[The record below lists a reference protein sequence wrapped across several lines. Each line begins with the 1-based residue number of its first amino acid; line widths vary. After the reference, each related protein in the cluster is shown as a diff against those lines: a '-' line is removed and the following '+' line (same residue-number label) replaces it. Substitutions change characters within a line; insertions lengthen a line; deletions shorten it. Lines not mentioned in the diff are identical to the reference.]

1 MADYRSNKTC
11 EEIDAILNSATPKGK
26 VGDAPDVLTLQGA
39 RSYAEVL
46 SKASLICAGRITAL
60 YTTGWAT
67 IGAEVEIYD
76 AFKVKYGDNAP
87 TITKVV
93 LVDKYVS
100 EGIGVSTT
108 RFLYSGDYEG
118 CYFVMGD
125 FEGNDTIFGLGA
137 TKGDWII
144 AQNLRWAK
152 IVTKQREI
160 AGIEGEVTAKK
171 LAQRLSTPSEDNT
184 NPLATVQDLE
194 SKTDIVASQIFLEL
208 HTAYDDFQAFSHKRG
223 YEEHNREVCRRL
235 IENCFTD
242 KTPNN
247 EVFFVTINGWRDGV
261 PYMETAILESQ
272 AGEVVRASFVKGNID
287 RESSIAAS
295 IDVLSIDAENLKS
308 YAESEEDIFYWRY
321 SSVQVPSIDAIGSES
336 VSDVYVTEFTLEE
349 ITSNGT
355 TVNVSPKL
363 VSAIYNNRI
372 IVIPGESGN
381 FIATNTFSLPSEA
394 PVGIQMQIP
403 TGRVIYDVVLRAI
416 GPAPQTVQP
425 DVRAIN
431 LLYGTLNTINGAS
444 LAEGA
449 DMPLVSSISINGKT
463 YTPTKGAVDLGN
475 IEGAGEQQRLKTI
488 FGNSIVGEGD
498 VMDNYSMEITST
510 GTYTVESVVN
520 PRIQRGNN
528 IFPLVVDEFVENNYG
543 PTLKVLISSDGT
555 LTVSGTIA
563 DIPTFYLAYGSI
575 PEEYMPENVVKFDD
589 IQQADFDEDDV
600 ESKAYIKNRTHYF
613 IPYSIERQLIVDATT
628 IGTNISSIASYFK
641 LGGVVYK
648 SADMVG
654 VEFDCQNS
662 GPSVFVTVVEELNS
676 NGFPIFYLR
685 HISGNSSSGEPI
697 MFSPSGTVKTIDSA
711 FIPENFATKGY
722 VETAITEAITNVINA
737 SY

>member
-11 EEIDAILNSATPKGK
+11 AEIDAILNSATPKGK

-76 AFKVKYGDNAP
+76 AFKVKYGDNDP

-93 LVDKYVS
+93 LVDKRVS

-125 FEGNDTIFGLGA
+125 FEGNDTIFELGA

-160 AGIEGEVTAKK
+160 AGIEGEVTANK

-194 SKTDIVASQIFLEL
+194 SKTDIVASQIFLQL
-208 HTAYDDFQAFSHKRG
+208 HTAYDDSQVFSHKRG
-223 YEEHNREVCRRL
+223 YEEHNRKVCQRL
-235 IENCFTD
+235 IKNCFSN
-242 KTPNN
+242 KAPNN
-247 EVFFVTINGWRDGV
+247 EMFFVTINGMRDGV

-272 AGEVVRASFVKGNID
+272 ASEVVRASFVKGNMN
-287 RESSIAAS
+287 RENSIEAV
-295 IDVLSIDAENLKS
+295 IDVLYIDAELLRS
-308 YAESEEDIFYWRY
+308 YAEYGEDRFYWCYTSTR
-321 SSVQVPSIDAIGSES
+321 VPSIDAIDSE
-336 VSDVYVTEFTLEE
+336 SDVYVTEFTLEE
-349 ITSNGT
+349 ITTNGRA
-355 TVNVSPKL
+355 VKVSPKL

-372 IVIPGESGN
+372 IVIPGKSGN
-381 FIATNTFSLPSEA
+381 FIATNTFSPPSGA
-394 PVGIQMQIP
+394 PVGIQMQIQA
-403 TGRVIYDVVLRAI
+403 GVVIYDVVLRAV
-416 GPAPQTVQP
+416 GPAPQTVQT
-425 DVRAIN
+425 VVSAMS
-431 LLYGTLNTINGAS
+431 LLSGRLNTINGANIAS
-444 LAEGA
+444 GV
-449 DMPLVSSISINGKT
+449 DMPLVSSISLNGKT
-463 YTPTKGAVDLGN
+463 YTPLKGVVDLGN

-498 VMDNYSMEITST
+498 VMDNYSMEITAT

-543 PTLKVLISSDGT
+543 PTLKVRISSDGT

-563 DIPTFYLAYGSI
+563 DIPTFYLASGSI

-613 IPYSIERQLIVDATT
+613 IPYTSGQQLIVDDTT
-628 IGTNISSIASYFK
+628 VGTNVTSITDYFK
-641 LGGVVYK
+641 IGGAVYR

-654 VEFDCQNS
+654 VEFNCQNA

-697 MFSPSGTVKTIDSA
+697 MLYPLGNIKTIDSA
-711 FIPENFATKGY
+711 FIPENFATKDY
-722 VETAITEAITNVINA
+722 VETAISEAITSVINA